1 MVKFH
6 FSFKRYLPGYNNSL
20 VTDLLG
26 FPAMKNKQ
34 IRQFSSGMK
43 QRVKLVLAFLS
54 DVPLLLLDEPTMNLD
69 KTGIDW
75 YLELIGKFAG
85 NRTVIICSNLH
96 QTESAFA
103 SKALQIEDF
112 K

>member
-1 MVKFH
+1 
-6 FSFKRYLPGYNNSL
+6 
-20 VTDLLG
+20 
-26 FPAMKNKQ
+26 
-34 IRQFSSGMK
+34 MK
-43 QRVKLVLAFLS
+43 QRVKLVAAILS

-75 YLELIGKFAG
+75 YLNLMNDQAK

-103 SKALQIEDF
+103 DASLSIEDY
-112 K
+112 KK